1 MTHDRST
8 PMKTS
13 RKADAEEPGPAARR
27 GRPVGDRDARRADLL
42 KAAISVIA
50 QEGFAGA
57 SLRKVAQRAGCTT
70 GAVTYYFENK
80 EAMVVALAE
89 SLFDQYDALLEQGR
103 DRVDIRTGIQRWLDW
118 TKADDPDTWLVG
130 FQLLAYARSE
140 PTLAAVYQRRYAQYR
155 AGLASIVAAGQRQ
168 GLIRG
173 DIAADLLAD
182 QISAMADGWMMM
194 LPIEPERFQPKRV
207 QALLDATIA
216 MLAPPSPAAGKRQK
230 PSTTD

>member
-1 MTHDRST
+1 MAHDRST
-8 PMKTS
+8 PTRTS
-13 RKADAEEPGPAARR
+13 PKAEAGEAGPAARR

-42 KAAISVIA
+42 KAAIRVIA

-103 DRVDIRTGIQRWLDW
+103 ERVDIRTGIQRWLDW

-140 PTLAAVYQRRYAQYR
+140 PRLAAVYQRRYAQYR

-207 QALLDATIA
+207 KALLDATIA
-216 MLAPPSPAAGKRQK
+216 MLAPPAAGKRQK